1 MTAAPGTGQ
10 LGGSEGKLLLLGVL
24 TGCSSKQG
32 SGKALDG
39 SVEIAGAALW
49 SLLLE
54 VAGRGGCAG
63 RHPPAPR
70 ESAQAGPC
78 RRLYF

>member
-24 TGCSSKQG
+24 TGSKQG
-32 SGKALDG
+32 LGKALDA
-39 SVEIAGAALW
+39 SMEIAGAALW

-63 RHPPAPR
+63 RHPPSPR

-78 RRLYF
+78 GRLYF